1 MLAQHL
7 AQLHLVVSPQGYC
20 FQDVSEHGMYVDLE
34 IHYLRLNDLFCW
46 SHHGV
51 ESMASTTN
59 TVWTR
64 SELKHPVRK
73 GENLLVKPMTRCVVV
88 REDKYKELKGMLRNR
103 DDEMEEMKE
112 DNEIAKLTREKEE
125 AIVAKDEE
133 MTKLTREKEETII
146 VAIANLTREK
156 EIAIVTKDEEVEK
169 LRRETETAIVA
180 KDEEVE
186 KLRMETEAAI
196 IAKDEEVKKD
206 EEVEKLR
213 REIEAT
219 TVAKYEE
226 VEKLKRETEVTI
238 VAKDEE
244 VKKLRKEKHAVSVA
258 KNEEVE
264 KLTREKE
271 AVIVAKDEEV
281 EKLTRE
287 KEVVIVAKNEEVEKL
302 RRGTEAIILAKNEE
316 MNKKNEELEK
326 LTREKEAAI
335 IAKDEEMN
343 KLTREKNTELRKT
356 LREKNQDIRVLIDKH
371 DDELDKKDEETK
383 KKDEEIERLKKEK
396 KEEEAKTKKVVEE
409 LAKCQKQPSWAF
421 LPSTKLVR
429 QNSETKQK
437 YLERRQRVPPG
448 TFSLFTNFGFP
459 YVSNSANLVDNMS
472 VNSMEYVNL
481 IDEPESNIKEWP
493 PLPTQYVYIGKG
505 STLDFDT
512 NDWWYLKTT
521 HPEGGLTMLV
531 YYEGKRSQFSHG
543 DKDTDPIIPLPF
555 LKDAQVYS
563 ILSKFSL
570 FNLSFGA
577 RLGYMYRK

>member
-112 DNEIAKLTREKEE
+112 KSREIRALNDKHLDVVEKLNEEKEDALAIKDRELLKKDKEFQKSLKRKVEEVLDDLKEEQEGAVATKDEELNKLRREKEE
-125 AIVAKDEE
+125 VIVAKDN
-133 MTKLTREKEETII
+133 ET
-146 VAIANLTREK
+146 
-156 EIAIVTKDEEVEK
+156 
-169 LRRETETAIVA
+169 
-180 KDEEVE
+180 
-186 KLRMETEAAI
+186 
-196 IAKDEEVKKD
+196 KD

-316 MNKKNEELEK
+316 MTKNEELEK

>member
-1 MLAQHL
+1 MAPFDFKSATHFVASSDGITLQVYEFTEPTNNPSSIQKPHFKHVAKICHETSKEEGGAKTTSSYDALLFPEDHGRIEGREGLTMLAQHL

-112 DNEIAKLTREKEE
+112 EL
-125 AIVAKDEE
+125 DE
-133 MTKLTREKEETII
+133 TKNKNQ
-146 VAIANLTREK
+146 IANLTREK

-196 IAKDEEVKKD
+196 IAKDEEEQKNDAVAANDKVQREKDKEIKKKD
-206 EEVEKLR
+206 EEIKRLKKEKDEDIKKKDE
-213 REIEAT
+213 EIER
-219 TVAKYEE
+219 
-226 VEKLKRETEVTI
+226 LKREKEEEI
-238 VAKDEE
+238 KKKDEE
-244 VKKLRKEKHAVSVA
+244 IERLKKK
-258 KNEEVE
+258 
-264 KLTREKE
+264 
-271 AVIVAKDEEV
+271 KDEE
-281 EKLTRE
+281 T
-287 KEVVIVAKNEEVEKL
+287 
-302 RRGTEAIILAKNEE
+302 
-316 MNKKNEELEK
+316 KK
-326 LTREKEAAI
+326 
-335 IAKDEEMN
+335 KDEEIERL
-343 KLTREKNTELRKT
+343 KRE
-356 LREKNQDIRVLIDKH
+356 
-371 DDELDKKDEETK
+371 KDEETK

>member
-1 MLAQHL
+1 MAPFDFKSATHFVASSDGITLQVYEFTEPTNNPSSIQKPHFKHVAKICHETSKEEGGAKTTSSYDALLFPEDHGRIEGREGLTMLAQHL

-20 FQDVSEHGMYVDLE
+20 FQDVDLE

-73 GENLLVKPMTRCVVV
+73 
-88 REDKYKELKGMLRNR
+88 
-103 DDEMEEMKE
+103 
-112 DNEIAKLTREKEE
+112 
-125 AIVAKDEE
+125 
-133 MTKLTREKEETII
+133 
-146 VAIANLTREK
+146 
-156 EIAIVTKDEEVEK
+156 
-169 LRRETETAIVA
+169 
-180 KDEEVE
+180 
-186 KLRMETEAAI
+186 
-196 IAKDEEVKKD
+196 
-206 EEVEKLR
+206 
-213 REIEAT
+213 
-219 TVAKYEE
+219 
-226 VEKLKRETEVTI
+226 
-238 VAKDEE
+238 AKDEE

-264 KLTREKE
+264 K
-271 AVIVAKDEEV
+271 
-281 EKLTRE
+281 
-287 KEVVIVAKNEEVEKL
+287 
-302 RRGTEAIILAKNEE
+302 
-316 MNKKNEELEK
+316 
-326 LTREKEAAI
+326 
-335 IAKDEEMN
+335 
-343 KLTREKNTELRKT
+343 
-356 LREKNQDIRVLIDKH
+356 
-371 DDELDKKDEETK
+371 
-383 KKDEEIERLKKEK
+383 
-396 KEEEAKTKKVVEE
+396 
-409 LAKCQKQPSWAF
+409 KQPSWAF